1 MPLTSLDLWWRQW
14 TRLCCC
20 SSLPKFKFKVIRLV
34 TAQAEVF
41 IHGEGGVLF
50 LCSGVW
56 IGTGRWLLIIFQ
68 HITAEIPTINN
79 TGNQKAQARDGG
91 AGRSGEEQGVNTFI
105 YCWWTCP
112 VIDRPCGGHLAK
124 CPNVRK
130 RFTLGLP
137 FPLGAAAI
145 IWLCRH
151 ACGMRWWWGHPAGL
165 VTTWDASQPA
175 SVRG

>member
-105 YCWWTCP
+105 YC
-112 VIDRPCGGHLAK
+112 
-124 CPNVRK
+124 
-130 RFTLGLP
+130 
-137 FPLGAAAI
+137 
-145 IWLCRH
+145 
-151 ACGMRWWWGHPAGL
+151 
-165 VTTWDASQPA
+165 
-175 SVRG
+175 